1 MRDVVDHSP
10 VTDRQH
16 EDSDSRGF
24 GRRSFLAGSAGAVVG
39 ATLLG
44 APGRFAEAAA
54 VTPESSY
61 FVPLDPERFCD
72 TREGYGFTSLGGTT
86 IRVPIGGAR
95 SVPSNAVAV
104 ALTLTGV
111 NLAGGNWLSAY
122 PAGTAWP
129 GTSSSNSES
138 WGQAVANL
146 VTVKLGRGGAIDVR
160 SLAASHVVVDVSGY
174 YLPAAGPVASGR
186 LETFDPFRIM
196 DTRSTRKP
204 GARTTVAVNLNG
216 RVPADALAVVANVTV
231 VETEGGGFVTAYP
244 LGKRLPVAS
253 NLNYGPGEV
262 RASAVMV
269 KLGAVPGMLGFN
281 LYTMARSH
289 LVVDILGYVTGP
301 SSGVSANGLFVPIDP
316 QRLLDTRTRSRRVW
330 PGGTATFGLPA
341 DMAKQARAVAMNL
354 TVTASMGP
362 GYFTPYAAQTPR
374 RVVSSL
380 NMIRAGQTIANH
392 TFSKVSTAG
401 VACFSQSGAHIIA
414 DVTGWYT
421 GGPERATVGP
431 PVDPPPPGGPIP
443 WLVHIPRLGVMHWVL
458 DGDANRTVNAGHTWH
473 WTGTGLVGQGGNCV
487 LFGHRTEHGG
497 PYRNQHLLR
506 PGDELIVFTS
516 DQRRYRY
523 RMVAEFI
530 TSRYANDILGATRRI
545 GGETVSLVACSKT
558 NRLPT
563 SLSNRLV
570 TTFSLVG
577 WDDLG

>member
-16 EDSDSRGF
+16 QDSDSRGF

-354 TVTASMGP
+354 TVTSSMGP

-380 NMIRAGQTIANH
+380 NVIRAGQTIANH